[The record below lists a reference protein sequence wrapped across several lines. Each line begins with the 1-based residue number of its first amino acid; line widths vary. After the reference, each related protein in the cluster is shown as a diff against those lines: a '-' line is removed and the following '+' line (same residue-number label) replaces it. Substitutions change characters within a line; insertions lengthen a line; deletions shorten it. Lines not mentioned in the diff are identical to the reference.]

1 MPQGDCKEVFRTTV
15 FGATGASGPAG
26 AGAGDDAGAEEVLT
40 GVPVGGEVPAAAA
53 AVAGPV
59 AAAVAAGSVVAAVAA
74 GSAVAAVTSPAWVVP
89 PPPQALRATR
99 HDASSALRPNLA
111 CRM

>member
-15 FGATGASGPAG
+15 FGATGATGPAG
-26 AGAGDDAGAEEVLT
+26 AGAGDDGGAEEVPT
-40 GVPVGGEVPAAAA
+40 GVPVGEEVPAAAA

-59 AAAVAAGSVVAAVAA
+59 AA
-74 GSAVAAVTSPAWVVP
+74 GSAVAAVTSPVWVVP